1 MRQQNAFQA
10 VRGEGPF
17 QTKQVEEGCQP
28 ALPTVDAQNTEHRH
42 QHGQDQRH
50 RAQPQQGKPA
60 GETSA
65 IEGACKENGRDR
77 RQQRG
82 EKRLPEGETDD
93 VPEIAVVPEGEQIAL
108 WRVKPQRKECTQ
120 ADDHHQYGGEQPG
133 N

>member
-10 VRGEGPF
+10 VGGEGPF
-17 QTKQVEEGCQP
+17 QAKQAEEGGQP
-28 ALPTVDAQNTEHRH
+28 ALPTVDAQNPEHRH
-42 QHGQDQRH
+42 QYREDERH
-50 RAQPQQGKPA
+50 RAQPQQGKSA

-65 IEGACKENGRDR
+65 IERAREENGRDR
-77 RQQRG
+77 REQCG
-82 EKRLPEGETDD
+82 EKRLPEGETND

-108 WRVKPQRKECTQ
+108 WRVKPQRKECPQ

>member
-65 IEGACKENGRDR
+65 IEGACRKMAGIVDSSAERNAC
-77 RQQRG
+77 QK
-82 EKRLPEGETDD
+82 EKRMTC
-93 VPEIAVVPEGEQIAL
+93 
-108 WRVKPQRKECTQ
+108 QR
-120 ADDHHQYGGEQPG
+120 
-133 N
+133 